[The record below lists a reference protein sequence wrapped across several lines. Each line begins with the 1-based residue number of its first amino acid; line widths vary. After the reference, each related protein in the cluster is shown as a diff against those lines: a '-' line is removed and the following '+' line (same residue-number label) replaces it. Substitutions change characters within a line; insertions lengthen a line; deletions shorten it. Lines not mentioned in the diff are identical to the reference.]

1 MKLRI
6 RFVKVVGNEE
16 KKISRTF
23 SKLDKTLTNEN
34 LKAFAQAF
42 MSLTEIE
49 EYVVEKITQ
58 EEI

>member
-6 RFVKVVGNEE
+6 RFVKVVGDEE

-34 LKAFAQAF
+34 LNTFAQAF

>member
-6 RFVKVVGNEE
+6 RFVKVVGEEE

-23 SKLDKTLTNEN
+23 SKLDRTLTNEN

-49 EYVVEKITQ
+49 DYVVEKITQ

>member
-6 RFVKVVGNEE
+6 RFVKVVGEEE

-23 SKLDKTLTNEN
+23 SKLDRTLTNEN

-42 MSLTEIE
+42 MSLTEIKD
-49 EYVVEKITQ
+49 YVVEKITQ

>member
-6 RFVKVVGNEE
+6 RFVKVVGDEE

-34 LKAFAQAF
+34 LKEFAQAF